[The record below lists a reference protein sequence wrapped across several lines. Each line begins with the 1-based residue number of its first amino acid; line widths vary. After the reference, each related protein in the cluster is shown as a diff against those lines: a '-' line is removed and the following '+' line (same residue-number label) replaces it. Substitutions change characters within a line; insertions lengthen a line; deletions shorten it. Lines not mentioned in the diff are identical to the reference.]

1 MGILYLVRHGQASFG
16 ADDYDQ
22 LSDLGLRQSVQL
34 GRYFAGKN
42 MSFDAVLGGT
52 LRRHSQTLD
61 GIREGMG
68 LATQHSL
75 QWPGLNEYDSDAVIA
90 AIHPEPLARD
100 TTPENYRHHFRLLR
114 AGLLQW
120 MLGNTQPQGMPS
132 WQTFG
137 QQVVAVL
144 DHVRRSQAERVLL
157 VSSGGPIASAI
168 GHVLGT
174 PPEATV
180 ELNMRLR
187 NTAITEFSFGP
198 KRHTLLTY
206 NTLPHLEH
214 LDFAQWVSHA

>member
-22 LSDLGLRQSVQL
+22 LSDLGKRQSVQL
-34 GRYFAGKN
+34 GRYFASKG
-42 MSFDAVLGGT
+42 MTFDAVLSGT

-61 GIREGMG
+61 GISEGLG
-68 LATQHSL
+68 LPLRAMH
-75 QWPGLNEYDSDAVIA
+75 WPNLNEYNSEAVIA
-90 AIHPEPLARD
+90 AIHPEPWDRSS
-100 TTPENYRHHFRLLR
+100 TPDPYRHHFRLLR
-114 AGLLQW
+114 SGLLQW
-120 MLGNTQPQGMPS
+120 MLGNTQPQDMPS
-132 WQTFG
+132 WETFG
-137 QQVVAVL
+137 QQVVTVL
-144 DHVRRSQAERVLL
+144 DHVRQSQAARVLL

-187 NTAITEFSFGP
+187 NTAVTEFSFGP
-198 KRHTLLTY
+198 KRHALLTY

-214 LDFAQWVSHA
+214 LDVAAWVSHA

>member
-1 MGILYLVRHGQASFG
+1 MGTLYLVRHGQASFG

-22 LSDLGLRQSVQL
+22 LSDLGARQSVQL

-42 MSFDAVLGGT
+42 MAFDAVLGGT

-68 LATQHSL
+68 LAALPGL

-90 AIHPEPLARD
+90 AIHPEPLPRD

-114 AGLLQW
+114 TGLLQW

-144 DHVRRSQAERVLL
+144 DHVRRSGAEQVLL

-168 GHVLGT
+168 GHVLCT

-206 NTLPHLEH
+206 NTLPHLEQ